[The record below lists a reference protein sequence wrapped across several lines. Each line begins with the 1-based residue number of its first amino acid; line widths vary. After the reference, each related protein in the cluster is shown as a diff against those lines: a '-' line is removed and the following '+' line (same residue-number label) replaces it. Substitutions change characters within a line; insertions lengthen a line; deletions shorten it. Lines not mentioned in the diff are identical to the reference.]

1 MKKVKKA
8 VILCGGLA
16 TRMLPITKTVP
27 KEMMPILNRP
37 AIDYCIQDLKEN
49 GVTEILIILGRD
61 KESLEKYYDRNVET
75 EERVAEKPEFCSVIN
90 SMFEGVNVYFM
101 RQKYARGTGFAL
113 LEARNFV
120 GNDPFIL
127 IFPDELVLNQSYAGA
142 LIGEYERT
150 GCSIVPMKQVPIE
163 ESYKYGMVSYKKDDL
178 GNKIEKIVEKPKP
191 ENSPSDVC
199 YTGGGLFTHDVFDC
213 VDVDSVPANEE
224 VILTKFFDALAAK
237 HGMYGVYITG
247 IRLDIGNPLGF
258 VKANVLAGLQD
269 PKIGGQFK
277 EFLKELVKNGDI

>member
-75 EERVAEKPEFCSVIN
+75 EQRVSEKPEFCSVIN

-120 GNDPFIL
+120 GKEPFIL

-142 LIGEYERT
+142 LIEGYKKT
-150 GCSIVPMKQVPIE
+150 GCSIIPMKQIPIE
-163 ESYKYGMVSYKKDDL
+163 ESYKYGMVSYKKDEL
-178 GNKIEKIVEKPKP
+178 GNK
-191 ENSPSDVC
+191 
-199 YTGGGLFTHDVFDC
+199 
-213 VDVDSVPANEE
+213 
-224 VILTKFFDALAAK
+224 
-237 HGMYGVYITG
+237 
-247 IRLDIGNPLGF
+247 
-258 VKANVLAGLQD
+258 
-269 PKIGGQFK
+269 
-277 EFLKELVKNGDI
+277 